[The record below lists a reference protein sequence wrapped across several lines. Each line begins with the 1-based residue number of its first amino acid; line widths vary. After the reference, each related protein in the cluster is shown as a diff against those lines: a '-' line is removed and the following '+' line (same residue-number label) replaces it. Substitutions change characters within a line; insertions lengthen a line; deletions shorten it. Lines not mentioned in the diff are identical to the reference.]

1 MREWKS
7 NCDSYDY
14 CEFSKFQQTL
24 YPKACCRFSKN
35 DLTWILP
42 FRFTGVLFFLLLDLL
57 EDLSLATN
65 QPNLNC
71 SKLER
76 TKNTNKT
83 KTKHKIL
90 NKLDSRLSKSDKTQK
105 LKVHLS
111 KDVSRQFWGYK
122 CRKETLWQLVSLET
136 LRQLCDLLIC
146 LLRRQEHVN
155 AKIR

>member
-1 MREWKS
+1 MTRMTTA
-7 NCDSYDY
+7 N
-14 CEFSKFQQTL
+14 FQSFNKHCI
-24 YPKACCRFSKN
+24 PKLAADFQRMILLGFYLF
-35 DLTWILP
+35 DLLEY
-42 FRFTGVLFFLLLDLL
+42 FFFLLLDLL

-76 TKNTNKT
+76 PKNTNKT

-111 KDVSRQFWGYK
+111 KDVSRQFEATSVGKKPYDN
-122 CRKETLWQLVSLET
+122 LFP
-136 LRQLCDLLIC
+136 
-146 LLRRQEHVN
+146 
-155 AKIR
+155 

>member
-1 MREWKS
+1 MTTA
-7 NCDSYDY
+7 N
-14 CEFSKFQQTL
+14 FQSFNKHCI
-24 YPKACCRFSKN
+24 PKLAADFQRMILLGFYLF
-35 DLTWILP
+35 DLLEY
-42 FRFTGVLFFLLLDLL
+42 FFFLLLDLL

-76 TKNTNKT
+76 TKNTKQT

-111 KDVSRQFWGYK
+111 KDVSRQFEATSVGKKPYDN
-122 CRKETLWQLVSLET
+122 LFP
-136 LRQLCDLLIC
+136 
-146 LLRRQEHVN
+146 
-155 AKIR
+155 

>member
-1 MREWKS
+1 MTTA
-7 NCDSYDY
+7 N
-14 CEFSKFQQTL
+14 FQSFNKHCI
-24 YPKACCRFSKN
+24 PKLAADFQRMILLGFYLF
-35 DLTWILP
+35 DLLEY
-42 FRFTGVLFFLLLDLL
+42 FFFLLLDLL

-76 TKNTNKT
+76 PKNTNKT

-111 KDVSRQFWGYK
+111 KDVSRQFEATSVGKKPYDN
-122 CRKETLWQLVSLET
+122 LFP
-136 LRQLCDLLIC
+136 
-146 LLRRQEHVN
+146 
-155 AKIR
+155 

>member
-1 MREWKS
+1 MTRMTTA
-7 NCDSYDY
+7 N
-14 CEFSKFQQTL
+14 FQSFNKHCI
-24 YPKACCRFSKN
+24 PKLAADFQRMILLGFYLF
-35 DLTWILP
+35 DLLEY
-42 FRFTGVLFFLLLDLL
+42 FFFLLLDLL

-111 KDVSRQFWGYK
+111 KDVSRQFEATSVGKKPYDN
-122 CRKETLWQLVSLET
+122 LFP
-136 LRQLCDLLIC
+136 
-146 LLRRQEHVN
+146 
-155 AKIR
+155 

>member
-1 MREWKS
+1 MITA
-7 NCDSYDY
+7 N
-14 CEFSKFQQTL
+14 FQSFNKHCI
-24 YPKACCRFSKN
+24 PKLAADFQRMILLGFYLF
-35 DLTWILP
+35 DLLEY
-42 FRFTGVLFFLLLDLL
+42 FFFLLLDLL

-76 TKNTNKT
+76 PKNTNKT

-111 KDVSRQFWGYK
+111 KDVSRQFEATSVGKKPYDN
-122 CRKETLWQLVSLET
+122 LFP
-136 LRQLCDLLIC
+136 
-146 LLRRQEHVN
+146 
-155 AKIR
+155 

>member
-1 MREWKS
+1 MTTA
-7 NCDSYDY
+7 N
-14 CEFSKFQQTL
+14 FQSFNKHCI
-24 YPKACCRFSKN
+24 PKLAADFQRMILLGFYLF
-35 DLTWILP
+35 DLLEY
-42 FRFTGVLFFLLLDLL
+42 FFFLLLDLL

-111 KDVSRQFWGYK
+111 KDVSRQFEATSVGKKPYDN
-122 CRKETLWQLVSLET
+122 LFP
-136 LRQLCDLLIC
+136 
-146 LLRRQEHVN
+146 
-155 AKIR
+155 